1 MREGRAGELLTFR
14 GKMPTIIV
22 SSAWAEGG
30 QTSFEV
36 SGGLLTEV
44 IKSFTVEY
52 PAYRRRLLDE
62 SGEPKAFF
70 NIYVND
76 VEVPRNQRAT
86 TTVNDGSVIMI
97 IPPLAG
103 G

>member
-1 MREGRAGELLTFR
+1 
-14 GKMPTIIV
+14 MPTIVV

-30 QTSFEV
+30 QTRFEV
-36 SGGLLTEV
+36 AEGPLPEV
-44 IKSFTVEY
+44 IKGFAEAH

-62 SGEPKAFF
+62 SGEPKTFF
-70 NIYVND
+70 NIYIDDEN
-76 VEVPRNQRAT
+76 VPRSERAAA
-86 TTVNDGSVIMI
+86 TVTGDNVVTI

>member
-1 MREGRAGELLTFR
+1 
-14 GKMPTIIV
+14 MPTIVV

-30 QTSFEV
+30 QTKFPANE
-36 SGGLLTEV
+36 GPILEV
-44 IKSFTVEY
+44 IKQFAAQY

-62 SGEPKAFF
+62 SGEPKTFF
-70 NIYVND
+70 NIYIDD
-76 VEVPRNQRAT
+76 VDVHRSERAT
-86 TTVNDGSVIMI
+86 TTVHGDSVITI